1 MHVNAL
7 PVIGESLYWGNILLI
22 NEFDSGLIGESLY
35 WGNILLINE
44 FDSGLIGESLY
55 WGEHSINN

>member
-35 WGNILLINE
+35 WGNILLIIE
-44 FDSGLIGESLY
+44 FDSGFTLT
-55 WGEHSINN
+55 